1 MPFYAKSRRKGGSEM
16 TAKAD
21 FTEEEW
27 NVVREGPAAAGVLV
41 LMAQGGGSFRET
53 WALAKSYAEAR
64 KQPGQ
69 SQLLDELASEKPD
82 VERHSTR
89 EEQESEGLKGLSEA
103 IALLEQKATPE
114 EVEGY
119 RTFVLAVAR
128 KVAEAHEEEG
138 QPISAAEQAAIDKV
152 ASTIGTP
159 ASS

>member
-1 MPFYAKSRRKGGSEM
+1 M

-89 EEQESEGLKGLSEA
+89 EEQESQGLTGLREA
-103 IALLEQKATPE
+103 IAILEQKASPE
-114 EVEGY
+114 EVEAY

-138 QPISAAEQAAIDKV
+138 QPTSAAEQAAIEKV

-159 ASS
+159 GAS

>member
-1 MPFYAKSRRKGGSEM
+1 M

-53 WALAKSYAEAR
+53 WALAKTYAEAR

-69 SQLLDELASEKPD
+69 SQLLDELASEKPV

-89 EEQESEGLKGLSEA
+89 EEQEREGLKNLSEA

-114 EVEGY
+114 DVEAY
-119 RTFVLAVAR
+119 KTFVFAVAR
-128 KVAEAHEEEG
+128 RVAEAHEEEG
-138 QPISAAEQAAIDKV
+138 QPISAAEQEAIDKV

-159 ASS
+159 AA

>member
-1 MPFYAKSRRKGGSEM
+1 M

-82 VERHSTR
+82 VERHSTS
-89 EEQESEGLKGLSEA
+89 EEQETQGLKGLGEA

-128 KVAEAHEEEG
+128 NVAEAHEEEG

-152 ASTIGTP
+152 ASTIGM
-159 ASS
+159 A

>member
-1 MPFYAKSRRKGGSEM
+1 M

-82 VERHSTR
+82 VERHSTP
-89 EEQESEGLKGLSEA
+89 EEQETQGLKGLSEA
-103 IALLEQKATPE
+103 VALLEQKATPE

-138 QPISAAEQAAIDKV
+138 QPISAAEQAAIGKV
-152 ASTIGTP
+152 ASTIGAP
-159 ASS
+159 A

>member
-1 MPFYAKSRRKGGSEM
+1 M

-27 NVVREGPAAAGVLV
+27 NVVREGPATAGVLV

-89 EEQESEGLKGLSEA
+89 EEQESQGLTGLREA

-119 RTFVLAVAR
+119 RTFVLDVAR

-138 QPISAAEQAAIDKV
+138 EPISAAEQAAIEKV
-152 ASTIGTP
+152 ASSIRTP
-159 ASS
+159 AA

>member
-152 ASTIGTP
+152 ASTIGT
-159 ASS
+159 AAG

>member
-16 TAKAD
+16 TTKAD

-114 EVEGY
+114 DVEAY
-119 RTFVLAVAR
+119 RAFVLAVAR
-128 KVAEAHEEEG
+128 RVAEAHEEEG

-152 ASTIGTP
+152 ASTIGT
-159 ASS
+159 AAG

>member
-1 MPFYAKSRRKGGSEM
+1 M

-89 EEQESEGLKGLSEA
+89 EEQESQGLTGLREA

-138 QPISAAEQAAIDKV
+138 QPISEAEKAAIDKV

>member
-1 MPFYAKSRRKGGSEM
+1 M

-27 NVVREGPAAAGVLV
+27 NVVREGPATAGMLV
-41 LMAQGGGSFRET
+41 LTAQGGGSFRET
-53 WALAKSYAEAR
+53 WALAKTYAEAR

-82 VERHSTR
+82 VERYPTR
-89 EEQESEGLKGLSEA
+89 EEQERHALTGLREA
-103 IALLEQKATPE
+103 IAVLEQKATPE

-119 RTFVLAVAR
+119 RTFVLDVAR

-138 QPISAAEQAAIDKV
+138 EPISAAEQAAIDKV
-152 ASTIGTP
+152 ASTIRTP
-159 ASS
+159 AS

>member
-1 MPFYAKSRRKGGSEM
+1 M

-89 EEQESEGLKGLSEA
+89 EEQESEGLKGLREA
-103 IALLEQKATPE
+103 IALLEQKATSE

-119 RTFVLAVAR
+119 RAFVLAVAQ

-138 QPISAAEQAAIDKV
+138 QPISAAEQAAIAKV

>member
-1 MPFYAKSRRKGGSEM
+1 M

-27 NVVREGPAAAGVLV
+27 NLVREGPPAAGVLV

-53 WALAKSYAEAR
+53 WALAKSYPEAR

-82 VERHSTR
+82 VERYPTR
-89 EEQESEGLKGLSEA
+89 EEQEHHALTGLREA
-103 IALLEQKATPE
+103 IAVLEQKATPE

-119 RTFVLAVAR
+119 RTFVLDVAR

-152 ASTIGTP
+152 ASTIRTP
-159 ASS
+159 AP